1 MRLIVGI
8 SGASGV
14 IYGIRM
20 LEVLKDQPDVETHLV
35 ISNGGKLNIALET
48 DWDVKDVEAL
58 ADEVHSDQNLAATIA
73 SGSFKTGGMVI
84 APCSMKT
91 LSGVVNSYADTLVVR
106 AADVILKEHRPMVLM
121 PRETPLHAGH
131 CFMQQR
137 ANQQPS
143 HGKADQMHRL
153 MRRGGGVNLLG
164 QLRRQRLNVM
174 LNRRIIQIQR
184 CKTALLQMLLQLVHA
199 AAGAQN
205 AMQQHH
211 QFFIFFCLSHADSP
225 LPCKNTSQGRW

>member
-20 LEVLKDQPDVETHLV
+20 LEVLKAQPDVETHLV

-58 ADEVHSDQNLAATIA
+58 ADEVHSDQNLAASIA
-73 SGSFKTGGMVI
+73 SGSFRTGGMVV

-91 LSGVVNSYADTLVVR
+91 LSGIVQSYADNLVVR
-106 AADVILKEHRPMVLM
+106 AADVVLKERRPLVLM

-131 CFMQQR
+131 
-137 ANQQPS
+137 A
-143 HGKADQMHRL
+143 K
-153 MRRGGGVNLLG
+153 LLYEATQIG
-164 QLRRQRLNVM
+164 AHLAPPMPAFYNNPQTLDDIINHSVGRVLDLFGIDNSIVKRWAGAK
-174 LNRRIIQIQR
+174 LNRRTEDKR
-184 CKTALLQMLLQLVHA
+184 
-199 AAGAQN
+199 G
-205 AMQQHH
+205 
-211 QFFIFFCLSHADSP
+211 
-225 LPCKNTSQGRW
+225 